1 MERGYPHKII
11 ENKMDKVN
19 FGQGR
24 SKTKSATG
32 VPFFVTYH
40 LRLKALVKIWES
52 PSFVYKWQS

>member
-24 SKTKSATG
+24 SKTKSAAG